1 MKSNTRVFRF
11 KLYPRDD
18 HFQKVY
24 EEFLATCALR
34 RYSFSV
40 RLEWKSIAMQVTTV
54 TVEDYAD

>member
-1 MKSNTRVFRF
+1 MNSNTRVFKF
-11 KLYPRDD
+11 KLYPRADQ
-18 HFQKVY
+18 FQKVY

-40 RLEWKSIAMQVTTV
+40 RIEWKSSALQVATV